1 MEDYETLFDPN
12 VYLKEYFANFDG
24 NQTDFSGTNED
35 WDYLPSSMQFWF
47 ETFSKTNFP
56 GDSML
61 DVGTGPNLIP
71 SIFASR
77 RFKNIYLSDYAEV
90 NLKALRQWIDR
101 SPEAWDWTPFYKY
114 VAMKEE
120 EAGGP
125 EAIEKR
131 LRAAVKDA
139 FFINVLN
146 DNPIAPKESQ
156 QFDCITT
163 GGVFESVS
171 PDRETYKKCVKNVA
185 TLLKP
190 GGVILLE
197 GDINESFYMNGDEKF
212 FVLSVDLPFVREAFE
227 SAGFKDIEIFEHERI
242 DNMRTGQGQFDAKG
256 YFHVRAVKA

>member
-1 MEDYETLFDPN
+1 MATTVNEDKTMRTMEDYETLFDPN

-114 VAMKEE
+114 VAMK
-120 EAGGP
+120 
-125 EAIEKR
+125 
-131 LRAAVKDA
+131 V
-139 FFINVLN
+139 FYWFIDSLT
-146 DNPIAPKESQ
+146 IAWTVYWS
-156 QFDCITT
+156 I
-163 GGVFESVS
+163 
-171 PDRETYKKCVKNVA
+171 R
-185 TLLKP
+185 
-190 GGVILLE
+190 
-197 GDINESFYMNGDEKF
+197 
-212 FVLSVDLPFVREAFE
+212 
-227 SAGFKDIEIFEHERI
+227 
-242 DNMRTGQGQFDAKG
+242 
-256 YFHVRAVKA
+256 